1 MDESPPA
8 PAGAVKFHGERIVE
22 ALVPAGAA
30 ERIGSTPA
38 SSVIAVGPAAELPS
52 VATSK
57 TASPFC
63 NSAIET
69 AGMRPNIC

>member
-8 PAGAVKFHGERIVE
+8 PAGAVKFHGERMVE

-38 SSVIAVGPAAELPS
+38 SSVIAVGRAVELPS
-52 VATSK
+52 VATSR

-63 NSAIET
+63 NSET
-69 AGMRPNIC
+69 ETVGMRLNIC